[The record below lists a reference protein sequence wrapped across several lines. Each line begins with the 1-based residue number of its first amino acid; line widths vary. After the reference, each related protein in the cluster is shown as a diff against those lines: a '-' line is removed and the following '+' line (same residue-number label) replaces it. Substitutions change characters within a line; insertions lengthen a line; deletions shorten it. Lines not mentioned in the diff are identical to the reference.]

1 MDLFIKNSFI
11 MFKKKKQREEK
22 EINAGSMADIAFLL
36 LIFFLVTT
44 TINAEKGIMV
54 KLPPWDPNPPIPEEI
69 NKRNVLSV
77 KINKLNQVLV
87 EGEESN
93 VGLLRETTKEFI
105 MNPLKRK
112 DAPSSPR
119 SAIVS
124 IQNDRATAYEVYLQ
138 AYNEIKAAYNELW
151 EEKAQALYSHS
162 YEDLPKDMKKKIQE
176 EIPLVISE
184 AEPAAH

>member
-1 MDLFIKNSFI
+1 
-11 MFKKKKQREEK
+11 MFKKKKKREEK

-44 TINAEKGIMV
+44 TINAETGILV
-54 KLPPWDPNPPIPEEI
+54 RLPPWDPNPNTEKIPD
-69 NKRNVLSV
+69 RNLLAI

-93 VGLLRETTKEFI
+93 VMALRETTKDFI
-105 MNPLKRK
+105 MNPLGRQ
-112 DAPSSPR
+112 DRPR
-119 SAIVS
+119 DPRYAIVS
-124 IQNDRATAYEVYLQ
+124 LQNDRATSYEIYLS

-151 EEKAQALYSHS
+151 EERAQELYGHS
-162 YEDLPKDMKKKIQE
+162 YETLPKDMMKKIQN

-184 AEPAAH
+184 AEPTEY